1 VQNKNNLRT
10 AAKQPAQPQSLKR
23 SMSKTT
29 DNLLVKTI
37 LWWEENILNRPWWL
51 LLFSVVVSGFVFQ
64 YTVNNLTVN
73 TNTGEMLSPDLQFQ
87 QDRRR
92 LEKAFPQDANTI
104 LLIVEGKTPEQT
116 SAAVKRISA
125 GLRQQKDQIKS
136 VYLPDEGEFFDRNG
150 LLYLS
155 LKELQ
160 DLSTKLANAQPFMG
174 KLSQDNSLNGLFE
187 LFGQALDESNDTEL
201 DMNAVFSKTNEALQ
215 AAQDGRPYQLSWQ
228 QLMMDRTSGIGVTK
242 RFIIAT
248 PILNFQEYLPAEKSL
263 TAINQVIASSLTGD
277 TADVSVRMTGE
288 VVLEYEEMQTVTEG
302 TTIAGIASMFLVCI
316 TLWIAYRSFKL
327 MFATFFTLTMGL
339 VLSLGF
345 ATFAV
350 GHLNM
355 ISIAFGVLF
364 IGMGDAYSSHFCLR
378 YRELRQRGENPRQAL
393 RDTLTS
399 TGGSLALCTLTAA
412 IGLFA
417 FIPTNYLGVSE
428 LGVIAGTS
436 LVIALSTT
444 FTVLPALIKIMP
456 PKVRKIEESD
466 QTYSKLTSNWPL
478 VYARPIRWVTY
489 VLAAISLVLLTQ
501 VKVDFNPINLR
512 DPNTESVK
520 TFKYLLQSED
530 TSPMTLTS
538 LANSEA
544 EAKDKEA
551 RLEKLSTVDKAMTLF
566 DFIPENQDD
575 KLALIEELA
584 LIVGPVLDNFP
595 EPSKENAQI
604 ESLQKFQAVLKK
616 RLATDNSSVMA
627 ELDATLERF
636 LAKLQS
642 VDAETRQAMLNQLQ
656 ASMLNSLPST
666 IQILQTSL
674 QASPIK
680 LETLPK
686 DLSERWLSKD
696 GIYRIQAFPK
706 KDLNDLENM
715 REFILEAQQVDPH
728 VTDLPVSY
736 LESMNE
742 VIRAFQQAF
751 AVAFGVI
758 ALLLLIIMRNVKD
771 TLLVLLPLLLASLF
785 TAAMTVLIDMPFN
798 FANIIALPLLF
809 GLGVDSGIHMA
820 HRLHYLRSND
830 GNMLSGSE
838 AQGVFYGTLTTIF
851 SFGSLAFTTHQ
862 GTASMGILL
871 AMGLLLTLVCA
882 LVVLPAFSMLR
893 FKPRLLKK
901 RSSQSIL

>member
-1 VQNKNNLRT
+1 
-10 AAKQPAQPQSLKR
+10 
-23 SMSKTT
+23 MSKTT
-29 DNLLVKTI
+29 DNLLVKII
-37 LWWEENILNRPWWL
+37 LWWEENVLNRPWWL
-51 LLFSVVVSGFVFQ
+51 LLFSLVISGFVFQ
-64 YTVNNLTVN
+64 YTADNLTVN
-73 TNTGEMLSPDLQFQ
+73 TNTGEMLSPELPFQ
-87 QDRRR
+87 QDRKR
-92 LEKAFPQDANTI
+92 LEKAFPQDTSTI

-116 SAAVKRISA
+116 SEVVKRISA
-125 GLRQQKDQIKS
+125 GLRQQKEWIKS

-174 KLSQDNSLNGLFE
+174 KLSQDNSLNGLFD
-187 LFGQALDESNDTEL
+187 LFGQALDASNDVEL
-201 DMNAVFSKTNEALQ
+201 DMNAVFGKTDEALQ
-215 AAQDGRPYQLSWQ
+215 AALEGRPYQLSWQ
-228 QLMMDRTSGIGVTK
+228 QLMMDRTSGLGITK

-248 PILNFQEYLPAEKSL
+248 PVLNYEEYQPAEKSL
-263 TAINQVIASSLTGD
+263 TAVNQVIAASMTGD
-277 TADVSVRMTGE
+277 TADVSVRITGE
-288 VVLEYEEMQTVTEG
+288 VVLEHEEMQTVTEG
-302 TTIAGIASMFLVCI
+302 TTIAGIVSMFLVCI

-345 ATFAV
+345 AAFAI

-378 YRELRQRGENPRQAL
+378 YRELRQRGESPRQAL

-399 TGGSLALCTLTAA
+399 TGGSLILCTLTAA

-428 LGVIAGTS
+428 LGIIAGTS
-436 LVIALSTT
+436 LVIALLTT
-444 FTVLPALIKIMP
+444 FTVLPAIIKIMP
-456 PKVRKIEESD
+456 PKVREIEESE
-466 QTYSKLTSNWPL
+466 QTRSRLLSNWPL
-478 VYARPIRWVTY
+478 VYARPIRWITY
-489 VLAAISLVLLTQ
+489 ILTATSLALLTQ
-501 VKVDFNPINLR
+501 VNVDFNPINLR

-520 TFKYLLQSED
+520 TFKYLLQSQD

-538 LANSEA
+538 LATSAEEA
-544 EAKDKEA
+544 RDKEA
-551 RLEKLSTVDKAMTLF
+551 RLEKLGTVDKALTLF
-566 DFIPENQDD
+566 DFIPEDQDD

-584 LIVGPVLDNFP
+584 LILGPELDNFP
-595 EPSKENAQI
+595 EPAKGGAEI
-604 ESLQKFQAVLKK
+604 ESLQKFQAVLKQ
-616 RLATDNSSVMA
+616 RLAADSDNSVMIG
-627 ELDATLERF
+627 LDATLDSF

-642 VDAETRQAMLNQLQ
+642 VDAETRQAILDQLQ
-656 ASMLNSLPST
+656 ASMLSSLPST

-674 QASPIK
+674 QASPIS

-696 GIYRIQAFPK
+696 GVYRIQAFPK

-751 AVAFGVI
+751 SVAFGVI
-758 ALLLLIIMRNVKD
+758 ALLLLIVMRNIRD

-785 TAAMTVLIDMPFN
+785 TAAMTVLIGMSFN

-820 HRLHYLRSND
+820 HRLHYLKSND

-871 AMGLLLTLVCA
+871 AVGLLLTLICA
-882 LVVLPAFSMLR
+882 LVVLPAFSTLGL
-893 FKPRLLKK
+893 KPRHVRK
-901 RSSQSIL
+901 RSNQTVF